1 MSYESVRELQRK
13 LYRAAKAD
21 GDRRFHSLHD
31 KLYRA
36 DVLAHAWE
44 LVKRNRGTW
53 GVDGQSI
60 MLIEAEVGVE
70 DFLAGIATE
79 LKEGT
84 YRPSPVRR
92 VLIPKPGKPGKTR
105 PLSIPTVKDRV
116 VQTACRLVVEPIF
129 EAGFLP
135 NSFGFRPKRSTKDAS
150 LAILRWLNFGC
161 VHVVDADISDCFG
174 SIDTERLAELVSR
187 RIADGY
193 VLALIRAW
201 LRAGVM
207 QGDQFFRNAYGVP
220 QGGPISPVLSNIYLH
235 ELDRTW
241 VERGYERRSGLDA
254 KLIRYADDILI
265 VSSKPVGERLRA
277 NLAQILGEMGLSLS
291 EEKTRVTT
299 AAEGFD
305 FLGFRFCRSYSK
317 AHGKDVTHFF
327 PTPEATKRARER
339 VRRVLKT
346 GQGRGDSLEQM
357 VEDINYGLRGWAAYY
372 AHTHASR
379 AFDGLQVY
387 ANNRLRRHLRRRRQ
401 RSGLGRYKGMPDR
414 FLYEKLGLAYI
425 RRGRIRYVVS

>member
-1 MSYESVRELQRK
+1 MSYETVRELQRK

-21 GDRRFHSLHD
+21 GSRKFHSLHD
-31 KLYRA
+31 KLYRT
-36 DVLAHAWE
+36 DVLEHAWE
-44 LVKRNRGTW
+44 LVKRNQGTY

-60 MLIEAEVGVE
+60 VWIEAVIGVE
-70 DFLAGIATE
+70 EFLAEIGTE

-84 YRPSPVRR
+84 YRPKPVRR
-92 VLIPKPGKPGKTR
+92 VLIPKPGKPNKTR

-116 VQTACRLVVEPIF
+116 CQAAARLVIEPIF
-129 EAGFLP
+129 EAQFLP
-135 NSFGFRPKRSTKDAS
+135 NSFGFRPKRSTKNAS
-150 LAILRWLNFGC
+150 LAIMRWLNFGC
-161 VHVVDADISDCFG
+161 VSVVDADISDCFG
-174 SIDTERLAELVSR
+174 SIDTERLVELVAK
-187 RIADGY
+187 RISDGY
-193 VLALIRAW
+193 VLALITAW

-207 QGDQFFRNAYGVP
+207 QGDEFFKSAFGVP
-220 QGGPISPVLSNIYLH
+220 QGGPISPLLSNIYLH

-241 VERGYERRSGLDA
+241 IERGYECRSGLDA

-265 VSSKPVGERLRA
+265 VSSKPVGDRLRA
-277 NLAQILGEMGLSLS
+277 NLAGILGEMGLTLS

-305 FLGFRFCRSYSK
+305 FLGFRFCRRYSK

-327 PTPEATKRARER
+327 PTPKAEKRARER
-339 VRRVLKT
+339 VRKVLRT
-346 GQGRGDSLEQM
+346 GQAKGMSLADM
-357 VEDINYGLRGWAAYY
+357 VEDINYGLRGWTAYY

-379 AFDGLQVY
+379 SFGELQVY

-401 RSGLGRYKGMPDR
+401 RSGLGRYKRMPDR
-414 FLYEKLGLAYI
+414 FLYEKLGLAFI

>member
-21 GDRRFHSLHD
+21 GSRRFHSLHD
-31 KLYRA
+31 KLSRP

-44 LVKRNRGTW
+44 QVKRNHGTY
-53 GVDGQSI
+53 GVDGVSI
-60 MLIEAEVGVE
+60 AWIEAVIGVE
-70 DFLAGIATE
+70 EFLEEIGTE

-84 YRPSPVRR
+84 YRPKPVRR
-92 VLIPKPGKPGKTR
+92 VHIPKPGKPNKTR

-116 VQTACRLVVEPIF
+116 CQAAARLVIEPIF
-129 EAGFLP
+129 EAQFLP

-150 LAILRWLNFGC
+150 LAIMRWLNFGC

-174 SIDTERLAELVSR
+174 TIDTERLEELVAR
-187 RIADGY
+187 RISDGY
-193 VLALIRAW
+193 VLALIKAW

-207 QGDQFFRNAYGVP
+207 QGNEFFRSAYGVP
-220 QGGPISPVLSNIYLH
+220 QGGPISPLLSNIYLH
-235 ELDRTW
+235 ELDRIW
-241 VERGYERRSGLDA
+241 VERGYERRSGFDA

-265 VSSKPVGERLRA
+265 VSSKPVGDRLRA
-277 NLAQILGEMGLSLS
+277 HLAEILGEMGLTLS

-305 FLGFRFCRSYSK
+305 FLGFRFCRRHSK
-317 AHGKDVTHFF
+317 AHGRDVTHFF
-327 PTPEATKRARER
+327 PTPQAEKRARER
-339 VRRVLKT
+339 VRRVLQT
-346 GQGRGDSLEQM
+346 GQGKGMSLSDM
-357 VEDINYGLRGWAAYY
+357 VRDINYGLRGWTAYY

-379 AFDGLQVY
+379 AFGELQVY
-387 ANNRLRRHLRRRRQ
+387 ANNRLRRHMRRRRQ
-401 RSGLGRYKGMPDR
+401 RSGLGRYRRMPDR

-425 RRGRIRYVVS
+425 RRGRIRYVTS

>member
-21 GDRRFHSLHD
+21 GSRRFHSLHD
-31 KLYRA
+31 KLYRR
-36 DVLAHAWE
+36 DVLGQAWE
-44 LVKRNRGTW
+44 LVRRNQGTW
-53 GVDGQSI
+53 GVDRVSI
-60 MLIEAEVGVE
+60 DQIEEDGVGA
-70 DFLAGIATE
+70 FLAGIATE
-79 LKEGT
+79 LKEET

-116 VQTACRLVVEPIF
+116 VQAACRLLVEPIF

-150 LAILRWLNFGC
+150 MAILRWMNFGC
-161 VHVVDADISDCFG
+161 VYVVDADISDCFG
-174 SIDTERLAELVSR
+174 TIDTDRLAELVAR

-207 QGDQFFRNAYGVP
+207 IGDQFFRNAFGVP
-220 QGGPISPVLSNIYLH
+220 QGGPISPLLSNIYLH

-241 VERGYERRSGLDA
+241 VERGYERRNGFDA
-254 KLIRYADDILI
+254 KLVRYADDILI
-265 VSSKPVGERLRA
+265 LSSKPAGERLRA
-277 NLAQILGEMGLSLS
+277 HLVAILGEMGLTLS

-299 AAEGFD
+299 AAEGFN
-305 FLGFRFCRSYSK
+305 FLGFRFCRGYSR
-317 AHGKDVTHFF
+317 AHGKDVSHFF
-327 PTPEATKRARER
+327 PTPQATKRARER
-339 VRRVLKT
+339 VRTILKN
-346 GQGRGDSLEQM
+346 GQGNGLSLEYM
-357 VEDINYGLRGWAAYY
+357 VEQINYGLRGWAAYY

-379 AFDGLQVY
+379 AFDELQFY
-387 ANNRLRRHLRRRRQ
+387 TNQRIRRHLRRRRQ
-401 RSGLGRYKGMPDR
+401 RSGLGRYKEMPDR
-414 FLYEKLGLAYI
+414 FLYEKLGLAFI
-425 RRGRIRYVVS
+425 RRGRIRYVTS